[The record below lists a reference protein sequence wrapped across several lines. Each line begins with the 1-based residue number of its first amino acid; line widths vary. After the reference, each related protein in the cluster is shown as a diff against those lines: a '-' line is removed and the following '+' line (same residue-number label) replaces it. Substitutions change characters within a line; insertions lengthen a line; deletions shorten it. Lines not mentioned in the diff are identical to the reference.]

1 MEARVLSSSNTVDK
15 PSRNKIL
22 KRVMKTTFSKPAT
35 EMYPKQKPC
44 LEKDYRGKPIFDFS
58 ACIGC
63 GICSRECPAKAI
75 EMVQCGKK
83 NNPQLN
89 LGKCVFCYHCA
100 EVCPKKCIH
109 SSCEF
114 EMATTDKSTLILK
127 PPENSQPKH
136 ICQEH

>member
-15 PSRNKIL
+15 PSRNRIL

-63 GICSRECPAKAI
+63 GICSRECPSKAI
-75 EMVQCGKK
+75 EMVQCDKK
-83 NNPQLN
+83 RALN
-89 LGKCVFCYHCA
+89 LTWVN
-100 EVCPKKCIH
+100 VCSVITVQRFAQKNA
-109 SSCEF
+109 F
-114 EMATTDKSTLILK
+114 TTLA
-127 PPENSQPKH
+127 NSNWQQP
-136 ICQEH
+136 INPR

>member
-1 MEARVLSSSNTVDK
+1 MADK
-15 PSRNKIL
+15 TL
-22 KRVMKTTFSKPAT
+22 KRSVRTIFSKPAT

-58 ACIGC
+58 QCIGC

-83 NNPQLN
+83 KCPQLN

-109 SSCEF
+109 NSCEY
-114 EMATTDKSTLILK
+114 ELATTDKSTLILK
-127 PPENSQPKH
+127 PSAVSKP
-136 ICQEH
+136 

>member
-1 MEARVLSSSNTVDK
+1 MAKNSFDK
-15 PSRNKIL
+15 AL
-22 KRVMKTTFSKPAT
+22 KRSARTIFSKPAT

-58 ACIGC
+58 QCIGC

-83 NNPQLN
+83 KSPQLD

-109 SSCEF
+109 NSCEY
-114 EMATTDKSTLILK
+114 ELATTDKSTLILK
-127 PPENSQPKH
+127 PTAVGKP
-136 ICQEH
+136 